1 MKEKL
6 PWVLLGLVVFTS
18 VFSIAADEAPV
29 SVAPAQIESAMQA
42 VRSNNSWEYESPLI
56 LSSLDTIRKSRHMDA
71 IPFLVAHIDFAP
83 LGDNADITMGN
94 ISKVY
99 PVPACLID
107 LGEESARG
115 IIDYLRCSEQPPSD
129 KAMLQYK
136 RVLVA
141 VLGKSK
147 AKQLLNENINKAVRE
162 EERLRKLVNELA
174 D

>member
-1 MKEKL
+1 MREKL
-6 PWVLLGLVVFTS
+6 QWILLALVVFTS
-18 VFSIAADEAPV
+18 VGSVASDEVPV
-29 SVAPAQIESAMQA
+29 SVAPAHVEAAMQA

-99 PVPACLID
+99 PVSTCLID
-107 LGEESARG
+107 LGEESAIG
-115 IIDYLRCSEQPPSD
+115 IIDHLRCSEQPPSD
-129 KAMLQYK
+129 KAMFQYK

-147 AKQLLNENINKAVRE
+147 AKQLLNENINKAIRE
-162 EERLRKLVNELA
+162 EKRLRKLSDELA